1 MYGRYLSRPFLEYG
15 RWFGKD
21 GKKSHCTLFV
31 TYRLRI
37 LQEGRITKDSSTC
50 GLKKSSKTM
59 VEASIT
65 VKIREFGY
73 V

>member
-1 MYGRYLSRPFLEYG
+1 MYGRYLSCPFLEYG
-15 RWFGKD
+15 RWFRKD
-21 GKKSHCTLFV
+21 GEKSHCTLSV
-31 TYRLRI
+31 TYWPSI
-37 LQEGRITKDSSTC
+37 LQEGRITKDSSKS

-65 VKIREFGY
+65 DKIREFGY